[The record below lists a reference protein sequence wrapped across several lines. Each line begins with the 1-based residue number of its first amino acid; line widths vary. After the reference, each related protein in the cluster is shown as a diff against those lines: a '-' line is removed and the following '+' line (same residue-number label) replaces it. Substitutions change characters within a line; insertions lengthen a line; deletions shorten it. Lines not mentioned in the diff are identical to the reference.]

1 MKAQSMEDCDYTLTI
16 TESPMLDSDLT
27 VVKWIPSYWEV
38 RNGAMGEHIIDA
50 IRTNVLAP
58 WQHADEH
65 GEFEDVTE
73 DTLQELDIPQVIIE
87 RMKQKK
93 VL

>member
-1 MKAQSMEDCDYTLTI
+1 MKAVSMDDCDYTLTI
-16 TESPMLDSDLT
+16 TESPMLASDLT

-50 IRTNVLAP
+50 IRVNVLAP
-58 WQHADEH
+58 WQHGD
-65 GEFEDVTE
+65 GEGGFIDVTE
-73 DTLQELDIPQVIIE
+73 EELQERGVPQVIIE